1 MLRIKSTIY
10 LTGQANTNPSSVAG
24 YCGGRVTKIQNRRN
38 GRVKSIKLSECFG
51 YAQRRRL
58 RRVLGFRI
66 WILFGVWDLRFGILA
81 SFLDKQIIVI

>member
-1 MLRIKSTIY
+1 LLNENHENSKHQKPNIKQI
-10 LTGQANTNPSSVAG
+10 QM
-24 YCGGRVTKIQNRRN
+24 TKIQNRRN

-66 WILFGVWDLRFGILA
+66 WILFGIWDLRFGILA